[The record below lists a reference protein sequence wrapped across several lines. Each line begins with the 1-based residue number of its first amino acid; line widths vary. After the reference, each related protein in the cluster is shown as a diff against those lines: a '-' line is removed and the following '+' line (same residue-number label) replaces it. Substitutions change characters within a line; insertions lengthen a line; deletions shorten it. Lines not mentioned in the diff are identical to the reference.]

1 MDIKCVLGFLI
12 LLKVHVGQGVSKNTI
27 AHLRCCDCAPQ
38 PNDCC
43 VGVLITPTLVLTT
56 AFCTNTCQKIIIG
69 KYKNI
74 TMLERYIHQHY
85 KNFLLEDLRHKIQRN
100 DIGLITI
107 ADYGNPSAPFL
118 KLSGV
123 VSEAVYGLTALIP
136 VIDNMKPRLVKTI
149 VQRCRKHSRHSL
161 GYVMCTVNKVL
172 RKSNAP
178 CQQVQGVPLL
188 VNGKIIGVT
197 GFVDKAMCENEQKFF
212 LAIGP
217 ALPWIRSVLATIESH
232 RSNQYSNRVA
242 VLRVS
247 EVSPPQEY
255 IRTKDEL
262 SNSTLTFV
270 TIVNKSSITPTS
282 SHSINAT
289 TFKAN
294 TTATTT
300 KISIINITTTES
312 TSPKK
317 IWSSDENIAG
327 NAKSTTLNT
336 FNNNYS
342 KPVENLTN
350 AMEWFNN
357 KVRSKLN
364 TSVPFLV
371 LTTSAVNEGKFT
383 DLT

>member
-38 PNDCC
+38 RNDCC
-43 VGVLITPTLVLTT
+43 VGVLIMPTLVLTT
-56 AFCTNTCQKIIIG
+56 AFCTNTCQNVIIG

-136 VIDNMKPRLVKTI
+136 VIDNMKPRLVKTV
-149 VQRCRKHSRHSL
+149 VQRCRKHTRHSL
-161 GYVMCTVNKVL
+161 GYVMCAVNKVL
-172 RKSNAP
+172 RKSNEP

-188 VNGKIIGVT
+188 VNGKVIGVT
-197 GFVDKAMCENEQKFF
+197 GFLDKTMCENEQKYF

-217 ALPWIRSVLATIESH
+217 SLPWIRSVVATIESH
-232 RSNQYSNRVA
+232 RNNQYSNRVA

-247 EVSPPQEY
+247 EVSPPQEF
-255 IRTKDEL
+255 IRTKDKL
-262 SNSTLTFV
+262 PNSTLTFV
-270 TIVNKSSITPTS
+270 TIVNKSSISPTS
-282 SHSINAT
+282 SPSINAT
-289 TFKAN
+289 TFKAS
-294 TTATTT
+294 TTL
-300 KISIINITTTES
+300 SITNITTTES

-317 IWSSDENIAG
+317 IWSSDENITE
-327 NAKSTTLNT
+327 NEKSTTLNA

-342 KPVENLTN
+342 KPVQNLTN
-350 AMEWFNN
+350 AMDWFNN
-357 KVRSKLN
+357 NVRSKLN

-371 LTTSAVNEGKFT
+371 LTTSAVNEGKFA